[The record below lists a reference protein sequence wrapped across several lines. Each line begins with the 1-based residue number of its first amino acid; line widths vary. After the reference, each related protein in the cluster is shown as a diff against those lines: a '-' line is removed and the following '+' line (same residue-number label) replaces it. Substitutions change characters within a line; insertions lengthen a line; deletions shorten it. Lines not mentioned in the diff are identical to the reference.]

1 MRTWTKLLTGLGA
14 VIALTGACLFYNP
27 TRTVTWN
34 EFAEAAQPN
43 LHNTIITT
51 SDYCG
56 SRDGFDY
63 FVVRP
68 PMSREQKYRV
78 LESDS
83 PIRDRFAFTR
93 DRSRWRRTDVMSGTI
108 ITIST
113 NQIAPSQP

>member
-1 MRTWTKLLTGLGA
+1 MRTRTKILTGLA
-14 VIALTGACLFYNP
+14 VVIVLTGGCLLYKP
-27 TRTVTWN
+27 SRTVTWK
-34 EFAEAAQPN
+34 EFAAAAQPN

-68 PMSREQKYRV
+68 PGSREQKYRV

-83 PIRDRFAFTR
+83 PIRDRFAFTQE
-93 DRSRWRRTDVMSGTI
+93 RSRWRRTDVMSGAI
-108 ITIST
+108 ITIRT
-113 NQIAPSQP
+113 NNIAP